1 MGQWYNIG
9 TKGTTTMRNTDTKR
23 IIYTNRA
30 NPKDFDLEETDWEG
44 LNENLREWIQDEYA
58 NLNKP
63 IDGVIVGFADL
74 GLWNGHRNGGKV
86 FDRSNANSIFSYGED
101 YNEWYGDGKD
111 IRGTFTH
118 HDGTNTVLFR
128 IAESRKEAESLVE
141 KIAYGGMTEEEFCA
155 ATKSLYP
162 VVAEVYGW

>member
-1 MGQWYNIG
+1 MA
-9 TKGTTTMRNTDTKR
+9 TKGTTTMNSTDAKR
-23 IIYTNRA
+23 IIYTDNTY
-30 NPKDFDLEETDWEG
+30 PKDFDLEETDWEG

-86 FDRSNANSIFSYGED
+86 FGSNANSIFSYGEED
-101 YNEWYGDGKD
+101 NEWYGDGED
-111 IRGTFTH
+111 VRGSFAH
-118 HDGTNTVLFR
+118 HDGTNRVLYR
-128 IAESRKEAESLVE
+128 IAESREVAENLVE
-141 KIAYGGMTEEEFCA
+141 KIAYGGMTEDEFCK